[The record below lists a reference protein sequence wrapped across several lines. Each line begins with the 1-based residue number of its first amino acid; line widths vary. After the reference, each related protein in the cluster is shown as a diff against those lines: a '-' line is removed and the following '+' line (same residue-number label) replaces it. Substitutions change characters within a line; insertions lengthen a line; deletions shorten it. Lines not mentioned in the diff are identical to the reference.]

1 MRRFWDRLLERKNV
15 RYTLPQ
21 KNREVVLSHS
31 IDELCLLAESNYE
44 KLNKIRL
51 TPEFSLAS
59 RFKLREKVFQ
69 TSKEYFQRFG
79 LTLTGNE
86 SKIVVGTGH
95 QPIFYHPGILFKDMV
110 VNALIE
116 RGGFSGLNLVVDSDT
131 RHGQFI
137 PIPCLRDGILS
148 LERVELFCGEKNVAA
163 EELPS
168 PGFEE
173 FDAAWNYI
181 SQKIERLLPE
191 GNGRTFVK
199 YLEITR
205 GLIPLCNN
213 LPELIVFSRRLFEEE
228 MGFKH
233 AEVFLSSLCSCEVF
247 LCFVSLIL
255 VRAKEFTLKY
265 NSVLDQYRAK
275 KGIRHPLT
283 PFPNL
288 KIEGGRFELPFWVWK
303 SENQRS
309 TLYLKFTGPRVGI
322 YQDEENILD
331 IEVTDLDIRNIL
343 SLADQLGRLEA
354 AGYKLRPKAL
364 MLTLFAR
371 LFLCDLWIHGIG
383 GAEYE
388 ELNNQLAEDIF
399 SVSLPPYAVAS
410 ATLHLGIKREEP
422 ATAIDRGELE
432 DQIKALRDQLR
443 LMQFN
448 PERFIDPADKESRR
462 LTTERT
468 SLIERMRS
476 VNGPKG
482 ELHQKVSAIN
492 DSLRDKITPFRQG
505 VEAQLQEKEIAL
517 AQESIAAN
525 REFPFSLY
533 SLEDLMA
540 LYSSVV

>member
-1 MRRFWDRLLERKNV
+1 M
-15 RYTLPQ
+15 
-21 KNREVVLSHS
+21 LSHS

-44 KLNKIRL
+44 KLNKISL
-51 TPEFSLAS
+51 GDEFPLAS
-59 RFKLREKVFQ
+59 RFKLREKAFQ
-69 TSKEYFQRFG
+69 TSKEYFRRFG

-131 RHGQFI
+131 RHGQLI

-173 FDAAWNYI
+173 FDAAWDYI

-191 GNGRTFVK
+191 GNGRTFAK
-199 YLEITR
+199 YSEITR
-205 GLIPLCNN
+205 DLIPLCNN
-213 LPELIVFSRRLFEEE
+213 LPELIVLSRRLFEEE

-233 AEVFLSSLCSCEVF
+233 AEVFLSSLCGCEEF

-288 KIEGGRFELPFWVWK
+288 KIEAGRLELPFWVWK

-309 TLYLKFTGPRVGI
+309 TLYLKFRGRGVEI
-322 YQDEENILD
+322 CQDEENILD

-343 SLADQLGRLEA
+343 SLADQLGQLAA

-371 LFLCDLWIHGIG
+371 LFLCDLWIHGVG

-388 ELNNQLAEDIF
+388 ELNNQLAADIF

-410 ATLHLGIKREEP
+410 ATLLMGINRDAVVDNK
-422 ATAIDRGELE
+422 TLE
-432 DQIKALRDQLR
+432 DQIEALRNQLR

-448 PERFIDPADKESRR
+448 PERFVDPADEEAQG
-462 LTTERT
+462 LITERT
-468 SLIERMRS
+468 SLLEEMKRS
-476 VNGPKG
+476 KGPKG
-482 ELHQKVSAIN
+482 RLHQKVSAIN
-492 DSLRDKITPFRQG
+492 DRLRDRIAPFRQG
-505 VEAQLQEKEIAL
+505 VESQLRKKEIAL
-517 AQESIAAN
+517 VQESIAAD
-525 REFPFSLY
+525 REFPFFLY
-533 SLEDLMA
+533 SLNDLTV
-540 LYSSVV
+540 LYSSLIRKE

>member
-1 MRRFWDRLLERKNV
+1 MPPYGMILKVLFQSFGT
-15 RYTLPQ
+15 RY
-21 KNREVVLSHS
+21 NEVVLSHS

-44 KLNKIRL
+44 KLNKISL
-51 TPEFSLAS
+51 GNEFPLAS
-59 RFKLREKVFQ
+59 RFKLREKAFQ
-69 TSKEYFQRFG
+69 TSKEYFRRFG

-131 RHGQFI
+131 RHGQLI

-168 PGFEE
+168 SGFEE
-173 FDAAWNYI
+173 FEAAWDYI

-191 GNGRTFVK
+191 GNGRTFAK
-199 YLEITR
+199 YSEITR
-205 GLIPLCNN
+205 DLIPLCNN
-213 LPELIVFSRRLFEEE
+213 LPELIVLSRRLFEEE

-233 AEVFLSSLCSCEVF
+233 AEVFLSSLCGCEEF

-265 NSVLDQYRAK
+265 NSVLDQYRTK

-288 KIEGGRFELPFWVWK
+288 KIEGGRLELPFWVWK

-309 TLYLKFTGPRVGI
+309 TVYLKFTGQGVGI
-322 YQDEENILD
+322 CQDEEEILD
-331 IEVTDLDIRNIL
+331 LDVSKLDTRHIL
-343 SLADQLGRLEA
+343 PLADQLGQLAA

-388 ELNNQLAEDIF
+388 ELNNQLAGDIF

-410 ATLHLGIKREEP
+410 ATLYLGIKGEE
-422 ATAIDRGELE
+422 RGAVVDER
-432 DQIKALRDQLR
+432 QIEVLRNQLR

-448 PERFIDPADKESRR
+448 PEKFIGPADEESQQ
-462 LTTERT
+462 LITERT

-492 DSLRDKITPFRQG
+492 NSLRDKITPFRQG
-505 VEAQLQEKEIAL
+505 VEAQLREKEIAL

-525 REFPFSLY
+525 REFPFFLY
-533 SLEDLMA
+533 SLNDLTV
-540 LYSSVV
+540 LYSSLIRKG